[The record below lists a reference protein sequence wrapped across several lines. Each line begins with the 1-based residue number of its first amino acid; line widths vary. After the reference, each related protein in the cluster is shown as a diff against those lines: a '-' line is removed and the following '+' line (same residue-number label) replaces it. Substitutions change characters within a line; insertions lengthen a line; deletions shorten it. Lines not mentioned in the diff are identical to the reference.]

1 MKPVLEANSGDV
13 GSLFIVGGA
22 ESLKPANSSII
33 NGDQIIIGVFPAKYK
48 ALDCF
53 QNNSP
58 GGLALAI
65 TL

>member
-1 MKPVLEANSGDV
+1 MKPVLDANSEDV

-22 ESLKPANSSII
+22 ESLNPASSSII
-33 NGDQIIIGVFPAKYK
+33 NGDQIIIGVFPAKYNS
-48 ALDCF
+48 LDCF
-53 QNNSP
+53 QKSSP